1 MLYGN
6 IYKRCF
12 EHGDF
17 EKFSNDFEIFVL
29 NQETMNR
36 YEKTKLLWELFIKIT

>member
-12 EHGDF
+12 EHG
-17 EKFSNDFEIFVL
+17 DFEIFVL

-36 YEKTKLLWELFIKIT
+36 YEKTKLLWEFFIKIT